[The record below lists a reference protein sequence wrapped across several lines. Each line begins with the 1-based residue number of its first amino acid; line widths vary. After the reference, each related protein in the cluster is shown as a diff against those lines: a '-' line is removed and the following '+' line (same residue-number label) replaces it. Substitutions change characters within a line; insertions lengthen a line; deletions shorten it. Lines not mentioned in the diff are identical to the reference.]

1 MLCTVCVSACVH
13 ETERERGREW
23 DRSLNAAPPSF
34 LPPSFPFFIPSFL
47 FLALLFPSCISCFSL
62 DYSALLLRVAHSIS
76 LALSSLATARAS
88 HSVPCINLCAPPP
101 PPPPLPSAY
110 SASPLKGR
118 FRRGKGCE
126 ERRFYSVFQFS
137 PVLIELFCNP
147 APSKT
152 KRRPHSRS
160 CLLRSSARSPLI
172 SLMPL
177 CFPGLWGPKAGAM
190 LNLKGFVPR

>member
-1 MLCTVCVSACVH
+1 M
-13 ETERERGREW
+13 
-23 DRSLNAAPPSF
+23 NAAPSFSSF
-34 LPPSFPFFIPSFL
+34 LRSFL
-47 FLALLFPSCISCFSL
+47 SLALLFPPSISCFPL
-62 DYSALLLRVAHSIS
+62 DYSALLLRAAHSI
-76 LALSSLATARAS
+76 SLATARAS

-101 PPPPLPSAY
+101 PPPFPSPY

-137 PVLIELFCNP
+137 PVLIELFSNA

-160 CLLRSSARSPLI
+160 CLLSSSARSPLI

-177 CFPGLWGPKAGAM
+177 CFPGLSGLKAGSM
-190 LNLKGFVPR
+190 LNLKGFVTR